1 MTFHFL
7 VGVFQGVQRPVR
19 YSLSAEMFP
28 LKGRGAIMMF
38 TRIGWPIGALCAT
51 LIQRFVHPLNVPQ
64 LMPFGQGW
72 RLCLMLSCLPLYIV
86 LLLGL
91 IGVPESPR
99 YYIAMG
105 KYEKAFSVLSCIR
118 SCACAKDKH
127 QLIEEETRDLQA
139 LLCKNGDQQQRQGHS
154 SGVADANHGSRQR
167 KSLGTDMHADE
178 SPSAAVR
185 ERATHSSRCERFFPR
200 ALWTVPRLS
209 YTRCGCI

>member
-1 MTFHFL
+1 M
-7 VGVFQGVQRPVR
+7 GIFQGVQRPVR
-19 YSLSAEMFP
+19 YSLSAEIFP

-38 TRIGWPIGALCAT
+38 TCIGWPIGGLCAT
-51 LIQRFVHPLNVPQ
+51 LIQRFVQPLNVPQ

-72 RLCLMLSCLPLYIV
+72 RLCLVLSCFPLYML

-99 YYIAMG
+99 FYIAMG
-105 KYEKAFSVLSCIR
+105 KYGKAFSVLSRIR

-127 QLIEEETRDLQA
+127 QPSEEETRDLQA
-139 LLCKNGDQQQRQGHS
+139 LLCKNGDQQQCQGHS
-154 SGVADANHGSRQR
+154 SGIADANHGSRQR
-167 KSLGTDMHADE
+167 KLLGKGMHAGE

-185 ERATHSSRCERFFPR
+185 ERATQSSRCERFFPR